1 MAVRTPTSTLRTSER
16 SQQGGP
22 AARGTYVDQP
32 RGFDLFRL
40 PGLRRLARWKYA
52 RFAFQ
57 VPLLLLAVMVV
68 IDGLTGRQVAPRNLA
83 TTSVWLH
90 YRGLVVIALALF
102 GNAFCA
108 ACPLMLTRGLTRR
121 LERLLPRKLAW
132 PRHLRNKWTVVALL
146 LGFFLAYEV
155 FDLWASPWLTAWLV
169 IGYFG
174 AALAVDVLF
183 PAGTF
188 CRYVCPL
195 GNFNFAL
202 ASVSPTQVA
211 AVDPDVCR
219 ACEHKPCLHGRDTY
233 DRPPATP
240 RAAFVPLAD
249 VVTPNGSGHFPGCE
263 TDLFVPTITSNMDCT
278 YCFNCVRAC
287 PYDNVALRVRAP
299 GRELARAPWAR
310 RGRLAVL
317 AMGVL
322 LAYWGLMNA
331 LAMISPFFE
340 IAERLAGWLGTRN
353 EAILLFALYGV
364 VTLAGVITTVA
375 AAMAA
380 DAIGNA
386 MRARM
391 SGSRT
396 VPTRGS
402 PGEPGPAS
410 SASPITAS
418 ASRSHASASG
428 RGASRRP
435 RLSPIASFERWGYVV
450 VALGFGFWG
459 AHYLFHFLTGA
470 MAIVPVFQHF
480 FEFRGAAIDPN
491 WRLAQMVPSG
501 WLYPIQAA
509 ITAVYAVIAAVT
521 AGRIGLRDYG
531 RAGVVAMWPMVLYV
545 LAFVVLQLLV
555 LAQPMEMRGTMLM
568 GSP

>member
-1 MAVRTPTSTLRTSER
+1 MNVPREALHPPEAETSLRS
-16 SQQGGP
+16 GAP
-22 AARGTYVDQP
+22 ARGPYVDQP

-40 PGLRRLARWKYA
+40 PGLRRLTRWKYA
-52 RFAFQ
+52 RLVFQ
-57 VPLLLLAVMVV
+57 LPLLALAVMVV

-121 LERLLPRKLAW
+121 LERRLPRQFAW
-132 PRHLRNKWTVVALL
+132 PHPLRNKWTVIALL
-146 LGFFLAYEV
+146 LGFFLTYEV

-211 AVDPDVCR
+211 AADPDVCR
-219 ACEHKPCLHGRDTY
+219 ACEHKPCLHGRDTHVA
-233 DRPPATP
+233 PPTAS
-240 RAAFVPLAD
+240 RAEFVPLAE
-249 VVTPNGSGHFPGCE
+249 VVAPNGTGHFPGCE

-287 PYDNVALRVRAP
+287 PYDNVALRLRSP

-317 AMGVL
+317 AMGVV

-331 LAMISPFFE
+331 LAMITPFFE
-340 IAERLAGWLGTRN
+340 AAAAVADWLGTRN
-353 EAILLFALYGV
+353 EALLLVVLYAI
-364 VTLAGVITTVA
+364 VTLAGATTTVV
-375 AAMAA
+375 AAMLA

-386 MRARM
+386 MRSRT
-391 SGSRT
+391 SGSRAAAMG
-396 VPTRGS
+396 V
-402 PGEPGPAS
+402 
-410 SASPITAS
+410 TA
-418 ASRSHASASG
+418 
-428 RGASRRP
+428 GAKSTLRA
-435 RLSPIASFERWGYVV
+435 SPIASFERWGYVV
-450 VALGFGFWG
+450 VALGFGFWA

-470 MAIVPVFQHF
+470 LAIVPVFQHF
-480 FEFRGAAIDPN
+480 FEFRGVAVDPN
-491 WRLAQMVPSG
+491 WRLAQMVPSR

-509 ITAVYAVIAAVT
+509 ITAVYAILAVVT
-521 AGRIGLRDYG
+521 AGRIGLRDFG
-531 RAGVVAMWPMVLYV
+531 RAGVLAMWPMVLYV
-545 LAFVVLQLLV
+545 LAFVVLQLVV